1 MHLPLSVPLI
11 RKMMYSNQFLE
22 GVKPIVGTGLNIS
35 SFQKILTENGH
46 ASPAIA
52 TLEGSPSKQVR
63 APVAK
68 KPTSRTPLQHTS
80 QTPSVKSEPRSQSE
94 KEQGAKISEENSHD
108 GLFHQV
114 YEWLQHEKV
123 KQKARR
129 SRLRGTGEGVESD
142 GDDDYYDG
150 ILDKTASQD
159 PESAFALD
167 KLEKILLRYAAS
179 RIEGSSSVYPPRGPT
194 RKRSRIKGL
203 RRGSAS
209 ESDQFD
215 VDAAVPAVDAV
226 LDNSKTLAY
235 TGGTAED
242 GDKDDTK
249 ADDRRSKDKKA
260 WLTFKNE
267 IVRLAITL
275 QLKGWRKFP
284 QELAGEI
291 EVIRL
296 SGALTNAVYVVNP
309 PKSLPPPKAEDGSV
323 SLVPRKPPP

>member
-1 MHLPLSVPLI
+1 
-11 RKMMYSNQFLE
+11 MMGSDQFLE
-22 GVKPIVGTGLNIS
+22 GVKPILGTGLNIS

-46 ASPAIA
+46 ASTAIA
-52 TLEGSPSKQVR
+52 AVEGSPSKQHR

-68 KPTSRTPLQHTS
+68 KSAARTPLHHTS
-80 QTPSVKSEPRSQSE
+80 QTPSVISESRSQCE
-94 KEQGAKISEENSHD
+94 KEQGAKTSEENSHG

-114 YEWLQHEKV
+114 YEWLQQEKV
-123 KQKARR
+123 KQKSRR
-129 SRLRGTGEGVESD
+129 SKLKGTSEGVESD

-150 ILDKTASQD
+150 ILDKTASHD

-179 RIEGSSSVYPPRGPT
+179 RIEGSSSAYPLRGPT

-209 ESDQFD
+209 ESDQYELD
-215 VDAAVPAVDAV
+215 SAAPAVDAV

-235 TGGTAED
+235 TGGAAEE
-242 GDKDDTK
+242 
-249 ADDRRSKDKKA
+249 DDRRSKDKEA

-309 PKSLPPPKAEDGSV
+309 PKSLPPPKGEDGSY